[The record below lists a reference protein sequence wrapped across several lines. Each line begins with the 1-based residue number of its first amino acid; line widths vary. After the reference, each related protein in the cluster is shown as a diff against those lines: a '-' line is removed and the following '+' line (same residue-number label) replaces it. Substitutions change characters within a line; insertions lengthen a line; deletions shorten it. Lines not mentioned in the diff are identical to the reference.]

1 MNTLPYNVN
10 SFVSLENDRE
20 DNVYAHY
27 VPYTENVG
35 SVRNKNDLYLNC
47 DYKLTFISTI
57 GPDIKVIHKRNI
69 VSEIREDSSLKSLIG
84 SYVKGLSGKGIYII
98 ETYTLNVFN
107 KDKLDKI
114 INNLANADGV
124 ALTSDII
131 KDIYEQYSNKKPKYS
146 LSIPIN
152 IRFISFVPEGPLR
165 EYGSLYVRQYD
176 IVLTSNSYGALPEHP
191 NSQFKINLS
200 HKDRVNGI
208 PSNVLTLDITDNESV
223 LKETNGSNKK
233 GTNYFMKIGNGVYR
247 FVSTSDGVTP
257 SGAVMAIKHQYSD
270 LPEVIN
276 IDKADFEKYGLYKDR
291 DLAIYNGDKKG
302 LLEDRKLQLELDK
315 ISNDKAK
322 LHREIKTLKDDRKSY
337 KKELKLR
344 NDKLNLERKK
354 LEHELIK
361 MEHELEKMRMDR
373 QMLRKK
379 AAMEIISNS
388 FKLLSLEIDM
398 SRDRQ
403 KFLLEQSRLDNK
415 FKLDNS
421 LLKAKFKLDSDL
433 TKYKFNREDKLAEE
447 KFIREDKIAKDKNRR
462 ENIKNT
468 FDTVSK
474 AVNTGIN
481 IGKEFL

>member
-344 NDKLNLERKK
+344 NDKLNL
-354 LEHELIK
+354 
-361 MEHELEKMRMDR
+361 
-373 QMLRKK
+373 
-379 AAMEIISNS
+379 
-388 FKLLSLEIDM
+388 LLSLEIDM